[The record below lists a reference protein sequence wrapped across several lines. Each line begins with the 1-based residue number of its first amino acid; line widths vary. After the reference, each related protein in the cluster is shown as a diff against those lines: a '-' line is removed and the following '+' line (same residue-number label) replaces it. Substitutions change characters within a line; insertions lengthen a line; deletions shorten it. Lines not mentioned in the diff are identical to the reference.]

1 MCDADDETER
11 RRQLLED
18 RQARAQDAYDQA
30 LFKLSGGALGLS
42 FVFMAQI
49 AGDDPRMVCALGSA
63 WGLWI
68 VSLVC
73 VLWSHYSSERAMD
86 KAIEQLDAGRRS
98 DGRGVRQ
105 VYGLAERRRRHR
117 VRRCRSSCRDLHDHQ
132 PWRGLGAKG
141 RPLDNGPYT
150 GQRWS
155 ESASG
160 GSPRP
165 GERPQGASGKAPSHY
180 VAAGEHD

>member
-1 MCDADDETER
+1 MSDADDEAER

-49 AGDDPRMVCALGSA
+49 AGDDPRRVWALWWA

-86 KAIEQLDAGRRS
+86 RAIEQLDAGRQS
-98 DGRGVRQ
+98 DGGRFDKFT
-105 VYGLAERRRRHR
+105 GLLNA
-117 VRRCRSSCRDLHDHQ
+117 V
-132 PWRGLGAKG
+132 
-141 RPLDNGPYT
+141 
-150 GQRWS
+150 
-155 ESASG
+155 G
-160 GSPRP
+160 GI
-165 GERPQGASGKAPSHY
+165 AFV
-180 VAAGEHD
+180 VAAVFAGVFMITNLGGD

>member
-49 AGDDPRMVCALGSA
+49 AGDDPRMVWALGSA

-98 DGRGVRQ
+98 DGGGFDKFT
-105 VYGLAERRRRHR
+105 GLLNA
-117 VRRCRSSCRDLHDHQ
+117 VGGIAFVVVSQIIGTGGLPQLLPGSS
-132 PWRGLGAKG
+132 
-141 RPLDNGPYT
+141 
-150 GQRWS
+150 
-155 ESASG
+155 
-160 GSPRP
+160 
-165 GERPQGASGKAPSHY
+165 
-180 VAAGEHD
+180 